1 MKNQFN
7 KTGMLFLHTLRRDW
21 LKLLIWAVALSL
33 FSGGFAS
40 AMYEIYGKD
49 PNSLMAMYE
58 TMKNPAMI
66 AMLGPTTATAETYT
80 VGAMYAHEMTLFTAL
95 VFAIVSIT
103 HVISRTR
110 KEEDGGTTE
119 LIRSFQVGRL
129 AGTTA
134 IVIEMFLLH
143 VVIIALSTGLLQ
155 VQNVPGMNF
164 SSNLLYSTTLGM
176 QGFLWAMIALI
187 FAQLAAGAGS
197 ARGLSF
203 LTLGFF
209 YIVRMAT
216 DMNAP
221 DASWFNPLGW
231 SYLVSVYVNDNWF
244 PIVIVFAAS
253 IVFLA
258 FSYLLE
264 QDRDIGA
271 GYLPERTGRAHAKK
285 RLLSLSGLILRLQ
298 KIFIISWLFALF
310 ICGAMYGSIFGDMED
325 FVSEN
330 EIMKQMFLHNAKYTI
345 QEQFMSVLFL
355 ILSLLTTIFIVGS
368 LMRLVNE
375 EKKGHWDQLYAT
387 KLSRTKFYWY
397 HVILTS
403 ILGVVGQISAILGL
417 YLAQRSVM
425 ETPLSLWEVT
435 KAGMAWIPAIWF
447 FIGIVAVLI
456 GWLPR
461 FTVTI
466 WGYIVFV
473 FFVSYFGQM
482 MDIPEFIIN
491 IDIFSY
497 IPKVPIE
504 EWKWGTTILIKLLTL
519 FMVVIGFIG
528 YKKRDLVNE

>member
-1 MKNQFN
+1 MKNRFN
-7 KTGMLFLHTLRRDW
+7 KTGMLFLHTLSRDW

-33 FSGGFAS
+33 FTGGFAS

-49 PNSLMAMYE
+49 PAGLMAMYE

-66 AMLGPTTATAETYT
+66 AMLGPTAATAETYT
-80 VGAMYAHEMTLFTAL
+80 VGAMYAHEMILFTAL
-95 VFAIVSIT
+95 VFAIVSIM

-110 KEEDGGTTE
+110 KEEDDGITE

-129 AGTTA
+129 ASTTA

-143 VVIIALSTGLLQ
+143 LVIIALSTGLLQ

-164 SSNLLYSTTLGM
+164 SNNLLYSTSIGM

-187 FAQLAAGAGS
+187 FVQLAAGAGS

-209 YIVRMAT
+209 YILRMAT
-216 DMNAP
+216 DMNVP

-231 SYLVSVYVNDNWF
+231 SYLVNVYVNDNWV
-244 PIVIVFAAS
+244 PIVIAFVAS

-258 FSYLLE
+258 LSYLLE
-264 QDRDIGA
+264 QARDVGS
-271 GYLPERTGRAHAKK
+271 GYLPERTGRAHAKE
-285 RLLSLSGLILRLQ
+285 RLLSLPVLILHLQ
-298 KIFIISWLFALF
+298 KIFIIGWLFALF
-310 ICGAMYGSIFGDMED
+310 ICGAMYGSIFGDMDD
-325 FVSEN
+325 FVSGN
-330 EIMKQMFLHNAKYTI
+330 EIMKQMFLHNAIYTI
-345 QEQFMSVLFL
+345 QEQFMSVLFV

-368 LMRLVNE
+368 LMRLINE
-375 EKKGHWDQLYAT
+375 EKKGRWDQLYAT

-403 ILGVVGQISAILGL
+403 ILGVVGQFSAILGL

-425 ETPLSLWEVT
+425 ATPLSLWEIT
-435 KAGMAWIPAIWF
+435 KAGIVWVPAIFF
-447 FIGIVAVLI
+447 FIGILAVLI

-461 FTVTI
+461 FTVII
-466 WGYIVFV
+466 WGYLLFA

-482 MDIPEFIIN
+482 MDIPEFVIN
-491 IDIFSY
+491 LDIFSY

-504 EWKWGTTILIKLLTL
+504 EWKWETIILIKLLAL
-519 FMVVIGFIG
+519 FMIVIGFIG